1 MGASHSG
8 SVANV
13 VSDSSGLDPYLT
25 AARLSASSTET
36 CVPLEVYPWEHHA
49 TLSLP
54 GPGTYD
60 YAYRFSGDGGTTFTY
75 CDGRIAGSADGY
87 QPANAGQMTS
97 TPR

>member
-1 MGASHSG
+1 VIGHVGYGTDGTDPAVDATWTWSAAVPNPNYDSG
-8 SVANV
+8 SPGYEA
-13 VSDSSGLDPYLT
+13 DHDEY
-25 AARLSASSTET
+25 
-36 CVPLEVYPWEHHA
+36 HA